1 MEVKLVKIISFKY
14 IYIYIHMIMYL
25 LLHCELCVVLW
36 FCDSMWFVYSMYV
49 LIISKELFGETE
61 TLLCGDYEYG

>member
-1 MEVKLVKIISFKY
+1 
-14 IYIYIHMIMYL
+14 MIMYL